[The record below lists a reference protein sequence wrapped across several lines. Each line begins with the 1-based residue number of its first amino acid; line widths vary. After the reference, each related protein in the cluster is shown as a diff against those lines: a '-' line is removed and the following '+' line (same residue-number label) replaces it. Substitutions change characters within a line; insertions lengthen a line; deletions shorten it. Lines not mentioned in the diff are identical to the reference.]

1 MTIKVS
7 TGLSVYIGLTGSI
20 KAAFDGGFIKVYP
33 DAEPADADTSVS
45 SYTPIWVISVNGN
58 GTGLTFDTTAV
69 GRAIV
74 KPSAAVWGGQTL
86 AGTCVFWRLV
96 SSTDTG
102 VLSTTQPR
110 IQGTCGVIGADLYMS
125 NPTLI
130 EDTDNLAK
138 TLAAFSI
145 ALPGS

>member
-1 MTIKVS
+1 MAIKVS
-7 TGLSVYIGLTGSI
+7 TGLSVYVGLTGSI
-20 KAAFDGGFIKVYP
+20 KDAFTGGYINVYEDP
-33 DAEPADADTSVS
+33 EPADADASVS
-45 SYTPIWVISVNGN
+45 AYTPIWIISVNGN
-58 GTGLTFDTTAV
+58 GTGLAFDSSAV

-86 AGTCVFWRLV
+86 AGTCTFWRLV

-102 VLSTTQPR
+102 ASSISEPR
-110 IQGTCGVIGADLYMS
+110 IQGICGIVGADLYMS

-130 EDTDNLAK
+130 NDTDPLAK

-145 ALPGS
+145 ALPGA